1 MRFEKLYTPRQ
12 QQELIMTEAGEVFG
26 VTERTFRR
34 WSTRYETAGRRDCR
48 IVGSTHEWVSAYQ
61 WDRVVTL

>member
-1 MRFEKLYTPRQ
+1 
-12 QQELIMTEAGEVFG
+12 